1 MENNN
6 NGNYG
11 SGSHGRHDK
20 HENHSN
26 QDENQSMSSMSS
38 DMDEGTG
45 SSHRQQGMGS
55 RGNDNNDAIMS
66 DDTTGWGNDSA
77 KMSGS
82 NDESWNTTGRDTY
95 SSRQENSGSGMGD
108 ESGEDSMRMSSDNDD
123 FNQSGFEEDNETE
136 EKQAWRD
143 KIRSDDSRTFNEDE
157 PTWKEEKRMSGMDED
172 NEENE
177 GGSGADYGSRN
188 AGTANNNWDANDQMQ
203 RGNGLHND
211 EEDRN
216 SAY

>member
-11 SGSHGRHDK
+11 SGSHGHHDK
-20 HENHSN
+20 HDNRSN

-45 SSHRQQGMGS
+45 SSHRQQGMRS
-55 RGNDNNDAIMS
+55 RGNDNNDALMS
-66 DDTTGWGNDSA
+66 DDVPGWGSDSA
-77 KMSGS
+77 RMSGS
-82 NDESWNTTGRDTY
+82 NMPNES
-95 SSRQENSGSGMGD
+95 E
-108 ESGEDSMRMSSDNDD
+108 EDSMRLSSDNDD
-123 FNQSGFEEDNETE
+123 FNQSGFEEDDEAE

-157 PTWKEEKRMSGMDED
+157 PTWKEEKRMSGMEED

-203 RGNGLHND
+203 RGNGLHDD

>member
-11 SGSHGRHDK
+11 SGSHGHHDK
-20 HENHSN
+20 HDNRSN

-55 RGNDNNDAIMS
+55 RGNDNNDALMS
-66 DDTTGWGNDSA
+66 DDVTGWGSDSA
-77 KMSGS
+77 RMSGS
-82 NDESWNTTGRDTY
+82 NMPNES
-95 SSRQENSGSGMGD
+95 E
-108 ESGEDSMRMSSDNDD
+108 EDSMRLSSDNDD
-123 FNQSGFEEDNETE
+123 FNQSGFEEDDEAE

-157 PTWKEEKRMSGMDED
+157 PTWKEEKRMSGMEED

-203 RGNGLHND
+203 RGNGLHDD